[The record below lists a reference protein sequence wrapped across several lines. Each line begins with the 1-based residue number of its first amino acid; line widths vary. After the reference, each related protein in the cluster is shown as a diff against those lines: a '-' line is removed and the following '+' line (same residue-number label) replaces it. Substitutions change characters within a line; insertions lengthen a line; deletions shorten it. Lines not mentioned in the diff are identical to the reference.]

1 MGIKEAKLNF
11 ILDKAKAMFI
21 EKGIETV
28 TIKDLALEV
37 GVGEATMYRY
47 FTKKQNIVI
56 AIAFSIL
63 KEVSDNYFH
72 LSQYKLGYEKIRA
85 FYLSFLEIYKD
96 NPDYYKFLA
105 EFDSYISS
113 EQYELDEY
121 EKAIVVY
128 YEDFKSSYE
137 LGLKDGSIKE
147 VANIEIFYLTTTH
160 ALLELIKKLASNS
173 KVLKQDV
180 KYKYE
185 QVDTLIK
192 IYLESIRK

>member
-21 EKGIETV
+21 EKGIEAV

-105 EFDSYISS
+105 EFDSYIST

-121 EKAIVVY
+121 EKAIVGY
-128 YEDFKSSYE
+128 YEDFKASYE

-147 VANIEIFYLTTTH
+147 VENIEIFYLTTTH